1 MPYVLVLI
9 LSPILSIFEDLTFY
23 RDLIGELEFI
33 YYVTFHLD
41 ISSTT
46 QVIMESLIGRTMY

>member
-9 LSPILSIFEDLTFY
+9 LSPNLSIFEDLTFY

-33 YYVTFHLD
+33 YYVTFYLD
-41 ISSTT
+41 ISITT